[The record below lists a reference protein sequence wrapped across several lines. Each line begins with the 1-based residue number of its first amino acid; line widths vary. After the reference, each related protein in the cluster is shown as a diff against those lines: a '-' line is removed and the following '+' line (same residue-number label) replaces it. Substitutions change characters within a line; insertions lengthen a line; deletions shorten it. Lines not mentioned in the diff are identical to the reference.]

1 MATTEMIVL
10 VPPSP
15 PPTPLPPEASLST
28 QERLR
33 LAKRRRAAQ
42 LKRWAQR
49 ERERTH
55 PDVVQMDGGGMAT
68 SSGKGRGIRFISNVM
83 LLEAAARN
91 DVEEGETIIFWSE
104 GMSGVNGFSFSVRR
118 LLELGVSPDSTNEDG
133 LTALHQVRVSS
144 VSDTFNMYALFI
156 LWTKS

>member
-91 DVEEGETIIFWSE
+91 DVEEGEKEELLFGVKECQVSMVFLFQCEDCWSWE
-104 GMSGVNGFSFSVRR
+104 
-118 LLELGVSPDSTNEDG
+118 
-133 LTALHQVRVSS
+133 
-144 VSDTFNMYALFI
+144 
-156 LWTKS
+156 